1 MNMKLEAENLSLS
14 TDLDKIQVDCASV
27 KTDLEQM
34 KIEWDISDKNK
45 TKLKKSLNSVNRNV
59 SERDSEILFLNPI

>member
-1 MNMKLEAENLSLS
+1 MKLEAENLSLS

-34 KIEWDISDKNK
+34 KIEIDYE
-45 TKLKKSLNSVNRNV
+45 T
-59 SERDSEILFLNPI
+59 

>member
-1 MNMKLEAENLSLS
+1 VNMKLEAENLSLS

>member
-1 MNMKLEAENLSLS
+1 
-14 TDLDKIQVDCASV
+14 
-27 KTDLEQM
+27 M